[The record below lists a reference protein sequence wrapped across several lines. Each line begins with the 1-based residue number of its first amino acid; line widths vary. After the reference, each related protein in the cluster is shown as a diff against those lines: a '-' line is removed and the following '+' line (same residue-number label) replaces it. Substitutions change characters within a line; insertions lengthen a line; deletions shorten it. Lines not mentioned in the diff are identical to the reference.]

1 MYYGNAAPSG
11 TVSKTIYYKKNGPTE
26 YEIKFAWAITGND
39 GIFYIDYAITF
50 PSINVWNYISSFTSA
65 VDTTYY
71 TDNGY
76 NETKRFSVTITSS
89 SDGSKAWNEYENSM
103 QYINDSTI
111 VGASGTSKYSTLYS
125 NSSMKITLQETC
137 Y

>member
-26 YEIKFAWAITGND
+26 YTIKFVWTITGND
-39 GIFYIDYAITF
+39 GIFYVDYSITF

-65 VDTTYY
+65 VDTMYY

-76 NETKRFSVTITSS
+76 SETKRFSATITSS
-89 SDGSKAWNEYENSM
+89 SDGAKEWNEYENSM

-111 VGASGTSKYSTLYS
+111 VGAGGTSKYSTLYS
-125 NSSMKITLQETC
+125 NSSMKITLQEIC

>member
-1 MYYGNAAPSG
+1 MYYGDAAPSG

-26 YEIKFAWAITGND
+26 YQIYFAWAITGND
-39 GIFYIDYAITF
+39 GIFYVDYSITF

-65 VDTTYY
+65 VDTMYY
-71 TDNGY
+71 TDRGY
-76 NETKRFSVTITSS
+76 SETKRFSATITSS
-89 SDGSKAWNEYENSM
+89 SNATKAWNEYENSM

-111 VGASGTSKYSTLYS
+111 VGSTGTSKYSTLYS
-125 NSSMKITLQETC
+125 NSSMKITLQEVC